1 MLKLIMRNIRLL
13 IQYDG
18 TNYRGWQIQR
28 SIKLKNLLTIQGI
41 LQDTLK
47 KITGEDVKI
56 IGAGRTDAGVHA
68 IGQVASFKTGSNLPT
83 KVIKRAL
90 NAYLPDDI
98 RVIDCMEVDLNFHPR
113 YDARSKR
120 YFYVISLSDVVSPF
134 FYRYVWRIKY
144 NLDLDA
150 MKEAI
155 VPLIGCHDFSA
166 FRASGCSSRNT
177 IRTIYDISLEQLCS
191 LEFMGINISGTF
203 LIITIEA
210 NAFLRHMVR
219 NIVGTL
225 VMAGKDGL
233 SPQYIRDILFLKDRK
248 KAGQTAPAK
257 GLFLEKV
264 IY

>member
-1 MLKLIMRNIRLL
+1 MRNIRLL

-28 SIKLKNLLTIQGI
+28 SHNLKNNTTIQGI
-41 LQDTLK
+41 FQNVIK
-47 KITGEDVKI
+47 KITGEDVRV

-68 IGQVASFKTGSNLPT
+68 IGQVASFKTTSNLST
-83 KVIKRAL
+83 ETIKKAL
-90 NAYLPDDI
+90 NANLPDDI
-98 RVIDCMEVDLNFHPR
+98 RVFECTEVELDFHPR
-113 YDARSKR
+113 YDAKGKR
-120 YFYVISLSDVVSPF
+120 YFYVLCLSDVVSPF
-134 FYRYVWRIKY
+134 YHRYVWRVRY
-144 NLDLDA
+144 NLDIDA
-150 MKEAI
+150 MKGAI
-155 VPLIGCHDFSA
+155 EPLLGCNDFSA
-166 FRASGCSSRNT
+166 FRASGCGSKNG
-177 IRTIYDISLEQLCS
+177 IRTIYDISLKEEHS
-191 LEFMGINISGTF
+191 LDFMDVSISGQF

-225 VMAGKDGL
+225 VMAGKNRL
-233 SPQYIRDILFLKDRK
+233 LPEHIRDILLSRDRR